1 MEARIMIKDPMEA
14 ERVYHE
20 FARWMLYYWGVPGRE
35 ITSYG
40 PLSIGVEA
48 LEKIRGEESNPD
60 IEVKEDIFGIV
71 TLTWRGIFTNGR
83 MISMSLYPEGGGCLR
98 ARTGTGKPSR
108 FFYSL
113 HALRKY
119 LPELVNFEEED
130 N

>member
-1 MEARIMIKDPMEA
+1 MDKRITIKDPREA

-20 FARWMLYYWGVPGRE
+20 FARWMLHHWGIRGREE

-40 PLSIGVEA
+40 PISIGVEV
-48 LEKIRGEESNPD
+48 LKKVRRKEPNLD
-60 IEVKEDIFGIV
+60 IEVKEDISGRV
-71 TLTWRGIFTNGR
+71 TLTWEGSFCT

-113 HALRKY
+113 PSLRKY
-119 LPELVNFEEED
+119 LPALVNFEEED

>member
-1 MEARIMIKDPMEA
+1 MEARIMIKDPKEA

-20 FARWMLYYWGVPGRE
+20 FARWMLHCWGIPGRKLF
-35 ITSYG
+35 SYG
-40 PLSIGVEA
+40 PLSVGVEV
-48 LEKIRGEESNPD
+48 LEKVRGEEPNPD
-60 IEVKEDIFGIV
+60 IEVKEDIFGRV

-98 ARTGTGKPSR
+98 ARTGTGRPSK

-113 HALRKY
+113 PALRKY
-119 LPELVNFEEED
+119 LPELVNFEEEE

>member
-1 MEARIMIKDPMEA
+1 MEARIMIKDPKEA

-20 FARWMLYYWGVPGRE
+20 FARWMLHCWGAPSKE
-35 ITSYG
+35 ITTYG

-71 TLTWRGIFTNGR
+71 TLTWRGIFSNGR

-113 HALRKY
+113 PALRKY
-119 LPELVNFEEED
+119 LPELVNFEEEE

>member
-20 FARWMLYYWGVPGRE
+20 FARWMLYCWGDPSKE
-35 ITSYG
+35 ITTYG
-40 PLSIGVEA
+40 PLSVGAEV
-48 LEKIRGEESNPD
+48 LEKVRGEEPNAD
-60 IEVKEDIFGIV
+60 IEVKEDIFGRV
-71 TLTWRGIFTNGR
+71 TLTWKGTFTNGR

-98 ARTGTGKPSR
+98 ARTGTGEPSR

-113 HALRKY
+113 PALRKY
-119 LPELVNFEEED
+119 LPELVNFEKED